1 MRYLFYILIPF
12 LLIGC
17 DKAGMHKFYGEN
29 IEIRWAS
36 QVPDFNF
43 LSKEE
48 TRDIATKLCN
58 ERFNSSSVSFIKRT
72 WGNWND
78 YDYYQCDAPKAEISP
93 REISDDSDSI
103 ANAKQKC
110 LNRGLQTGTEEFGEC
125 VLKLSK

>member
-1 MRYLFYILIPF
+1 MRYLFYILIRF

-17 DKAGMHKFYGEN
+17 
-29 IEIRWAS
+29 
-36 QVPDFNF
+36 
-43 LSKEE
+43 
-48 TRDIATKLCN
+48 
-58 ERFNSSSVSFIKRT
+58 
-72 WGNWND
+72 
-78 YDYYQCDAPKAEISP
+78 AEISP

>member
-1 MRYLFYILIPF
+1 MRYIFNILIIIF
-12 LLIGC
+12 LTSCVKSGS
-17 DKAGMHKFYGEN
+17 HKFYGDTLQ
-29 IEIRWAS
+29 IVWAGDA
-36 QVPDFNF
+36 DFKF

-48 TRDIATKLCN
+48 TRDIAQGLCN
-58 ERFNSSSVSFIKRT
+58 TRFNSGSVTFLKRT
-72 WGNWND
+72 FGYGMD

-93 REISDDSDSI
+93 KEISDDSDSI